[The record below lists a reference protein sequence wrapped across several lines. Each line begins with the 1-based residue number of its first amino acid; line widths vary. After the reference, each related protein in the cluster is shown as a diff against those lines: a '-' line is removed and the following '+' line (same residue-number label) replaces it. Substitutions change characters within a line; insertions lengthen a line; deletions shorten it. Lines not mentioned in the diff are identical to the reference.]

1 MRRLFLACMA
11 IALVVLALPLIAADS
26 PARAQTPPPTATQ
39 PPPTT
44 PDQEALRQQL
54 GSFLSGL
61 QDVVNTMKA
70 NPATAQA
77 LAATGTDPTSQL
89 TAAQQQVPQLDSTDL
104 AALQTAVSQNP
115 NWQQIPGQLQAAV
128 GAGVQV
134 RSLPALGLPVA
145 RPVVSRTLVPAS
157 RASAQRSQFL
167 AFVRS
172 YNGAPA
178 AAGQQAALDAFNP
191 FKPSTAPAA
200 LDDTQGTFVDSCE
213 SSTGG
218 SPPNFK
224 ASELFQDAFI
234 ANQAQSAIQA
244 IMLATPGVF
253 AAFIGVDV
261 PTGVKI
267 AEAAA
272 WGVANV
278 AFLVLSQ
285 LDGIALDCAQ
295 TYFLNIQ
302 SATFPTDP
310 NNPNTVVAGSS
321 EQSVLALINQAT
333 GTKKQITDV
342 QNTTDSIEN
351 CQIQGKTSG
360 AAQTGP
366 SCAPGL
372 LSQADTLNSTLTT
385 DNSQV
390 DEIQDDTQV
399 TQTNVNSLNNTE
411 NQILTKAKTAIAN
424 LTTFQTLQVQM
435 EIEAN
440 LSLPGNNPI
449 GLFETPGKEGGY
461 LEVVHDIVATEIQHE
476 MDSGKSVFDAQ
487 AYLSQGKAAYDAGK
501 FKTAYSDYAKAY
513 QNAIR

>member
-1 MRRLFLACMA
+1 MRRLFLVCAA
-11 IALVVLALPLIAADS
+11 LALVFMALPLIAADS
-26 PARAQTPPPTATQ
+26 PARAQTQPTATP

-54 GSFLSGL
+54 GGFLSGL
-61 QDVVNTMKA
+61 QDVINTMKA

-77 LAATGTDPTSQL
+77 LVATGSDPSGQL
-89 TAAQQQVPQLDSTDL
+89 TAAQQQVPQLTSTDL

-115 NWQQIPGQLQAAV
+115 NWQQIPGELKAAV
-128 GAGVQV
+128 SVGGHAGA
-134 RSLPALGLPVA
+134 LPALGVPGL
-145 RPVVSRTLVPAS
+145 RTLATRAPAPAS
-157 RASAQRSQFL
+157 GPSVQRSRFL

-178 AAGQQAALDAFNP
+178 PANRGSALDAFNP
-191 FKPSTAPAA
+191 FHPNAAPTT

-218 SPPNFK
+218 TAPNFK
-224 ASELFQDAFI
+224 ASELFNDAFI
-234 ANQAQSAIQA
+234 ANQVQSAIQA

-285 LDGIALDCAQ
+285 LDAIALDCAQ
-295 TYFLNIQ
+295 NYFQGIQ
-302 SATFPTDP
+302 TATFPTDP
-310 NNPNTVVAGSS
+310 NNSSSVVAGSS
-321 EQSVLALINQAT
+321 EQSVLDLINKAT
-333 GTKKQITDV
+333 GTQQQITNV
-342 QNTTDSIEN
+342 QKTTDTIEN

-360 AAQTGP
+360 APQAGP
-366 SCAPGL
+366 NCAPGL
-372 LSQADTLNSTLTT
+372 LAQADTLNSTLTT

-399 TQTNVNSLNNTE
+399 TQTYVNALDNTE
-411 NQILTKAKTAIAN
+411 NTILTKAKQAITN
-424 LTTFQTLQVQM
+424 LNAFQTLQVQM

-440 LSLPGNNPI
+440 LSLHGNNPI
-449 GLFETPGKEGGY
+449 GLFETPKAQGGY
-461 LEVVHDIVATEIQHE
+461 LEIVHDIVKTEIQNE
-476 MDSGKSVFDAQ
+476 IATGKGVFNAQ
-487 AYLSQGKAAYDAGK
+487 SYLAQGEAAFAAGQ

-513 QNAIR
+513 QDATK